1 MALVSPA
8 WMRILM
14 PFSQLTCRNKAL
26 DPFIVHCSNY
36 ADGASRRFV
45 DLENIMRRFDQPL
58 AAAFRKA
65 RRTMPARPAAGRLEP
80 LPAFGDNPGDLLG
93 FAHVP
98 RDLPR
103 GAPLVVVLHGCTQDA
118 AGYDRGSGWSSLAD
132 EQGFALL
139 YPEQQRGNNPNNCFN
154 WFRPGDARRGRG
166 EAESIRQMV
175 AAMVATHGL
184 DEKRIFVTGLSAGGA
199 MTSIMLAA
207 YPDVFAGGAV
217 IAGLPF
223 AVANSVP
230 EALAKMRSAGE
241 IDGAALGALVAD
253 ASPHEGPWPTL
264 SVWHGTADATVSP
277 DNGAAVVEQWRG
289 LHGAV
294 VGKSET
300 VDGHRRDVWRD
311 AAGREVIERYT
322 IGGLGHG
329 TPLGT
334 GGDDGNGAAG
344 PHMLEAGINS
354 TRRIAS
360 FWGIVGQPGVIAK
373 VEAAVAGLIPKAPPV
388 RVDVQPFTRR
398 AHRPA
403 PHPKLAGVAE
413 IIDKALRSAG
423 LLR

>member
-1 MALVSPA
+1 
-8 WMRILM
+8 
-14 PFSQLTCRNKAL
+14 
-26 DPFIVHCSNY
+26 
-36 ADGASRRFV
+36 
-45 DLENIMRRFDQPL
+45 MRRFDQPL

-65 RRTMPARPAAGRLEP
+65 RRTVPTRPAPSGRLA
-80 LPAFGDNPGDLLG
+80 LIDDFGDNPGDLRG

-118 AGYDRGSGWSSLAD
+118 ASYDRGSGWSALAD

-166 EAESIRQMV
+166 EAASIRQMV
-175 AAMVATHGL
+175 AAMVAAHGL
-184 DEKRIFVTGLSAGGA
+184 DEARIFVTGLSAGGA

-230 EALAKMRSAGE
+230 EALTRMRSAGE
-241 IDGAALGALVAD
+241 IDGDALGALVAD
-253 ASPHEGPWPTL
+253 ASPHDGPWPTL

-294 VGKSET
+294 AGNSET

-329 TPLGT
+329 TPIGT
-334 GGDDGNGAAG
+334 VGDDGNGAAG

-360 FWGIVGQPGVIAK
+360 FWGIIVQPGIAAR
-373 VEAAVAGLIPKAPPV
+373 VEAAVVALVPKAAPVRAEPPV
-388 RVDVQPFTRR
+388 FARR
-398 AHRPA
+398 THRPA
-403 PHPKLAGVAE
+403 PHPRLAGVAE

>member
-1 MALVSPA
+1 
-8 WMRILM
+8 
-14 PFSQLTCRNKAL
+14 
-26 DPFIVHCSNY
+26 
-36 ADGASRRFV
+36 
-45 DLENIMRRFDQPL
+45 MRRFDQPL

-65 RRTMPARPAAGRLEP
+65 RRTMPARPTPDGRLV
-80 LPAFGDNPGDLLG
+80 LLDDFGDNPGDLRAY
-93 FAHVP
+93 AHVP
-98 RDLPR
+98 RDLPT

-118 AGYDRGSGWSSLAD
+118 ASYDRGSGWSALAD

-139 YPEQQRGNNPNNCFN
+139 LPEQQRSNNPNNCFN

-166 EAESIRQMV
+166 EAASIRQMV
-175 AAMVATHGL
+175 AAMVAAHGI
-184 DEKRIFVTGLSAGGA
+184 DEARIFVTGLSAGGA

-230 EALAKMRSAGE
+230 EALGKMRSAGE
-241 IDGAALGALVAD
+241 IDGDALGALVAE
-253 ASPHEGPWPTL
+253 ASPHDGPWPTL

-294 VGKSET
+294 AATSET

-334 GGDDGNGAAG
+334 AGNDGNGAAG
-344 PHMLEAGINS
+344 PHMIEAGINS

-360 FWGIVGQPGVIAK
+360 FWGIIGQPSVAAG
-373 VEAAVAGLIPKAPPV
+373 VEAAVVALVPKATPVRAEPPV
-388 RVDVQPFTRR
+388 FARR
-398 AHRPA
+398 IHRPA
-403 PHPKLAGVAE
+403 SHPRLAGIAE
-413 IIDKALRSAG
+413 TIDKALRSAG

>member
-1 MALVSPA
+1 
-8 WMRILM
+8 
-14 PFSQLTCRNKAL
+14 
-26 DPFIVHCSNY
+26 
-36 ADGASRRFV
+36 
-45 DLENIMRRFDQPL
+45 MRRFDQPL
-58 AAAFRKA
+58 AAAFRKNRRATPTRSASA
-65 RRTMPARPAAGRLEP
+65 RLS
-80 LPAFGDNPGDLLG
+80 LIDDFGDNPGDLRG
-93 FAHVP
+93 YAHVP

-118 AGYDRGSGWSSLAD
+118 ASYDRGSGWSALAD

-139 YPEQQRGNNPNNCFN
+139 YPEQQRSNNPNNCFN

-175 AAMVATHGL
+175 AAMVAAHGL
-184 DEKRIFVTGLSAGGA
+184 DEERIFVTGLSAGGA

-230 EALAKMRSAGE
+230 EALTKMRSAGE

-253 ASPHEGPWPTL
+253 ASPHDGPWPTL

-289 LHGAV
+289 LHRAV

-311 AAGREVIERYT
+311 AAGREVIERYI

-334 GGDDGNGAAG
+334 AGDDGNGAAG
-344 PHMLEAGINS
+344 PHMIEAGINS
-354 TRRIAS
+354 TRRIAA

-388 RVDVQPFTRR
+388 RVDVKPFARR
-398 AHRPA
+398 THRPA
-403 PHPKLAGVAE
+403 PHPRLAGVAE

>member
-1 MALVSPA
+1 
-8 WMRILM
+8 
-14 PFSQLTCRNKAL
+14 
-26 DPFIVHCSNY
+26 
-36 ADGASRRFV
+36 
-45 DLENIMRRFDQPL
+45 MRRFDQPL
-58 AAAFRKA
+58 AAAFRKN
-65 RRTMPARPAAGRLEP
+65 RRIVPARPAAGRLEP
-80 LPAFGDNPGDLLG
+80 LPAFGDNPGGLSG
-93 FAHVP
+93 YAHVP

-118 AGYDRGSGWSSLAD
+118 ASYDRGSGWSALAD
-132 EQGFALL
+132 EQGFAVL

-175 AAMVATHGL
+175 AAMVASHGI
-184 DEKRIFVTGLSAGGA
+184 DEARIFVTGLSAGGA

-230 EALAKMRSAGE
+230 EALGKMRSAGE
-241 IDGAALGALVAD
+241 IDGDALGALVAD

-294 VGKSET
+294 VGKTET

-322 IGGLGHG
+322 IRGLGHG

-344 PHMLEAGINS
+344 PHMIEAGINS

-373 VEAAVAGLIPKAPPV
+373 VEAAVVGLIPKAPPV
-388 RVDVQPFTRR
+388 RVEVQPFTRR

-403 PHPKLAGVAE
+403 PHPRLAGVAE

>member
-1 MALVSPA
+1 
-8 WMRILM
+8 M
-14 PFSQLTCRNKAL
+14 P
-26 DPFIVHCSNY
+26 
-36 ADGASRRFV
+36 GAGV
-45 DLENIMRRFDQPL
+45 
-58 AAAFRKA
+58 A
-65 RRTMPARPAAGRLEP
+65 
-80 LPAFGDNPGDLLG
+80 
-93 FAHVP
+93 
-98 RDLPR
+98 
-103 GAPLVVVLHGCTQDA
+103 
-118 AGYDRGSGWSSLAD
+118 
-132 EQGFALL
+132 
-139 YPEQQRGNNPNNCFN
+139 
-154 WFRPGDARRGRG
+154 
-166 EAESIRQMV
+166 IRQMV

-241 IDGAALGALVAD
+241 IDGDALGALVAE
-253 ASPHEGPWPTL
+253 ASPHDGPWPTL
-264 SVWHGTADATVSP
+264 SVWHGTADATVSA

-294 VGKSET
+294 AGKSET

-311 AAGREVIERYT
+311 AAGREVIERY
-322 IGGLGHG
+322 IIAGLGHG

-360 FWGIVGQPGVIAK
+360 FWGIVDQPGIAAR
-373 VEAAVAGLIPKAPPV
+373 VEAAAVALVAKAAPV
-388 RVDVQPFTRR
+388 RAEFPVFARR
-398 AHRPA
+398 THRPA
-403 PHPKLAGVAE
+403 PHPRLAGVAE

>member
-1 MALVSPA
+1 
-8 WMRILM
+8 M
-14 PFSQLTCRNKAL
+14 PTQSATARL
-26 DPFIVHCSNY
+26 DPLN
-36 ADGASRRFV
+36 
-45 DLENIMRRFDQPL
+45 DL
-58 AAAFRKA
+58 
-65 RRTMPARPAAGRLEP
+65 
-80 LPAFGDNPGDLLG
+80 GDNPGDLRG
-93 FAHVP
+93 FIHVP

-118 AGYDRGSGWSSLAD
+118 ASYDRGSGWSALAD

-139 YPEQQRGNNPNNCFN
+139 FPEQQRGNNPSNCFN

-166 EAESIRQMV
+166 EAASIRQMV
-175 AAMVATHGL
+175 AAMVDAHGI
-184 DEKRIFVTGLSAGGA
+184 DQRRIFVTGLSAGGA

-230 EALAKMRSAGE
+230 EALTRMNSAGE
-241 IDGAALGALVAD
+241 IDGDALGALVAD
-253 ASPHEGPWPTL
+253 ASPHDGPWPTL
-264 SVWHGTADATVSP
+264 SVWHGTADMTVSP

-289 LHGAV
+289 LHGALV
-294 VGKSET
+294 ATSET

-334 GGDDGNGAAG
+334 TGDEGNGAAG
-344 PHMLEAGINS
+344 PHMIEAGINS

-360 FWGIVGQPGVIAK
+360 FWGIIGQPSVAAWG
-373 VEAAVAGLIPKAPPV
+373 EAAIVAPAPKATPVRAEPPV
-388 RVDVQPFTRR
+388 FARR
-398 AHRPA
+398 IHRPA
-403 PHPKLAGVAE
+403 SHPRLAGVAE
-413 IIDKALRSAG
+413 TIDKALRSAG

>member
-1 MALVSPA
+1 MIIVMS
-8 WMRILM
+8 
-14 PFSQLTCRNKAL
+14 FSQLTCRNKAAH
-26 DPFIVHCSNY
+26 PFIVHCSNY

-65 RRTMPARPAAGRLEP
+65 RRTMPARPTPDGRLV
-80 LPAFGDNPGDLLG
+80 LLDDFGDNPGDLRAY
-93 FAHVP
+93 AHVP

-118 AGYDRGSGWSSLAD
+118 ASYDRGSGWSALAD

-139 YPEQQRGNNPNNCFN
+139 YAEQQRSNNPNNCFN

-166 EAESIRQMV
+166 EAASIRQMV
-175 AAMVATHGL
+175 TAMVAAHGL
-184 DEKRIFVTGLSAGGA
+184 DEARIFVTGLSAGGA

-230 EALAKMRSAGE
+230 EALGKMRSAGA
-241 IDGAALGALVAD
+241 IDGAALGALVVE
-253 ASPHEGPWPTL
+253 ASPHDGPWPTL

-277 DNGAAVVEQWRG
+277 DNGEAVVEQWRG

-294 VGKSET
+294 AATSET

-334 GGDDGNGAAG
+334 AGNDGNGAAG
-344 PHMLEAGINS
+344 PHMIEAGINS

-360 FWGIVGQPGVIAK
+360 FWGIIGQPGVAAR
-373 VEAAVAGLIPKAPPV
+373 VEATVVAPAPKVTPVRAEPPV
-388 RVDVQPFTRR
+388 FARR
-398 AHRPA
+398 IHRPA
-403 PHPKLAGVAE
+403 SHPRLAGVAE
-413 IIDKALRSAG
+413 TIDKALRSAG